1 MKSWLSLLCMLF
13 TALWL
18 PAAYAQE
25 TIDVA
30 KITCNQ
36 FIFGSIAD
44 SRTISLWLFGYYD
57 GALKNTVID
66 PASMQNSSREL
77 TQYCMA
83 HSDALVWMPPKTF
96 LEKPSR
102 MVARHPPSEIA

>member
-1 MKSWLSLLCMLF
+1 MESWLGLLCML
-13 TALWL
+13 TTLLWL
-18 PAAYAQE
+18 PAAHAQE

-36 FIFGSIAD
+36 FMFGNIAD

-66 PASMQNSSREL
+66 PASMQNSSRDL

-83 HSDALVWMPPKTF
+83 HSDALVMDAAKNILGKT
-96 LEKPSR
+96 K
-102 MVARHPPSEIA
+102 

>member
-1 MKSWLSLLCMLF
+1 MKSWLSMLCMLL
-13 TALWL
+13 TLLGL
-18 PAAYAQE
+18 PAAHAQE

-57 GALKNTVID
+57 GGLKNTVID

-83 HSDALVWMPPKTF
+83 HSDALVMDAAKNILGKT
-96 LEKPSR
+96 K
-102 MVARHPPSEIA
+102 

>member
-1 MKSWLSLLCMLF
+1 MKIIWLISLRTLSALF
-13 TALWL
+13 WHS
-18 PAAYAQE
+18 AAHAQQ

-36 FIFGSIAD
+36 FMFGNIAD

-57 GALKNTVID
+57 GGLKNTVID

-77 TQYCMA
+77 VQYCMD
-83 HSDALVWMPPKTF
+83 HSDALVMDAAKNI
-96 LEKPSR
+96 LGK
-102 MVARHPPSEIA
+102 AK

>member
-57 GALKNTVID
+57 GGLKNTVID

-83 HSDALVWMPPKTF
+83 HSDALVMDAAKNI
-96 LEKPSR
+96 LGK
-102 MVARHPPSEIA
+102 AK